1 MTSFGHAG
9 DGTGVGLAVVLTVGA
24 AARLRVG
31 DGGDGDD
38 DDDREGSPVA
48 HAVSAMPSAT
58 TRSVAL
64 REDIGDL
71 RIGA

>member
-31 DGGDGDD
+31 DGGDDD
-38 DDDREGSPVA
+38 DDKEGSPVA

>member
-31 DGGDGDD
+31 DGGDD

>member
-1 MTSFGHAG
+1 MTSFGDAG
-9 DGTGVGLAVVLTVGA
+9 DGTVVGLAGVLTVGG

-31 DGGDGDD
+31 DGGDD

-48 HAVSAMPSAT
+48 HDVSAMPSAT